1 MRKQKKKPESVPFI
15 RHYSGTYAYHA
26 RVRRRAILRQVARVL
41 AIVLLF
47 VLGYFIMQ
55 TLLLVSTLPPA

>member
-1 MRKQKKKPESVPFI
+1 MAKKKETVPFI

-26 RVRRRAILRQVARVL
+26 RVRRRTILRRVLRVL

-47 VLGYFIMQ
+47 VLGYFLMR
-55 TLLLVSTLPPA
+55 TMLLVSMLPPA

>member
-1 MRKQKKKPESVPFI
+1 MAKKQKKVTVPFI

-26 RVRRRAILRQVARVL
+26 RVRRRTILRRVTRVL
-41 AIVLLF
+41 VYIILF

-55 TLLLVSTLPPA
+55 TLLLISTLPPA

>member
-1 MRKQKKKPESVPFI
+1 MRKKAKKETVPFI

-26 RVRRRAILRQVARVL
+26 RVRRRAILRRVTRVL
-41 AIVLLF
+41 VFLLLF
-47 VLGYFIMQ
+47 VLGYYLMQ

>member
-1 MRKQKKKPESVPFI
+1 MAKKPKKITVPFI

-26 RVRRRAILRQVARVL
+26 RVRRRAILRRVSRAA

-47 VLGYFIMQ
+47 VLGYFLMR
-55 TLLLVSTLPPA
+55 TLLLVSTLPPV

>member
-1 MRKQKKKPESVPFI
+1 MAKKKPETVPFI

-26 RVRRRAILRQVARVL
+26 RVRRRKILRRVTRVL
-41 AIVLLF
+41 AYLALF

-55 TLLLVSTLPPA
+55 TLLQVSMLPPA

>member
-1 MRKQKKKPESVPFI
+1 MKKQKKITAPFI

-26 RVRRRAILRQVARVL
+26 RVRRRAILRRVTRVL
-41 AIVLLF
+41 AFLLLF
-47 VLGYFIMQ
+47 VLGYYLMQ